1 MLIRRSAKS
10 WISESISTKLRSKE
24 GHYDY
29 LKDPIRAKKISQS
42 KKGSKGTTTGR
53 KWYNNGIKQILANEC
68 PKGYTHGR
76 ISKK

>member
-1 MLIRRSAKS
+1 M
-10 WISESISTKLRSKE
+10 ESLQIELRSKE

-29 LKDPIRAKKISQS
+29 LKDPARAKKISES

-68 PKGYTHGR
+68 PEGFTNGTM
-76 ISKK
+76 SKKQ